1 MRLENRRLK
10 MEQENNT
17 QYRILLLIAL
27 SHGLNDVI
35 QGIIASIYPAL
46 QAKYVLTM
54 AQIGI
59 ITFCYQ
65 MSASILQPLVG
76 NYTDK
81 HPQPYSQ
88 LVGMGFSTLGV
99 ILLSIA
105 NSYPFILVS
114 VVLIG
119 IGSSV
124 FHPEASRVAFLA
136 SGGKRSFAQAIF
148 QLGGNLG
155 TALAPLLVILFVFS
169 RKVVDGQLVEEAHQE
184 HIIWFALIGVLAMGV
199 LAMIGK
205 WRSIMLKLQK
215 KKVQKPIAMPNLTK
229 AQIRNSMII
238 LMLLVFSKN
247 FYTSAINNYF
257 QFYTIGKFGFTN
269 AEAQLYLFY
278 FLGAVALGTLIGG
291 FFGDKVGRKFIIWF
305 SILGTAPFALW
316 LPYAD
321 AATTGVLIV
330 LIGFIIASA
339 FASILVY
346 SQELLPKKIGMI
358 SGFFYGFAFGMGGL
372 ASAVLGRLIDIT
384 SIDFVYKV
392 CSFLPLMGLIAYFL
406 PDMKKVEKISNQ

>member
-1 MRLENRRLK
+1 MERENK
-10 MEQENNT
+10 T
-17 QYRILLLIAL
+17 QYRILILIAL
-27 SHGLNDVI
+27 AHGLNDLI
-35 QGIIASIYPAL
+35 QGMIPSIYPTL
-46 QAKYVLTM
+46 QAKYALTM
-54 AQIGI
+54 TQVGL

-65 MSASILQPLVG
+65 LSASILQPLVG
-76 NYTDK
+76 HYTDK

-88 LVGMGFSTLGV
+88 VLGMGFTTLGAIFLSMASNYSS
-99 ILLSIA
+99 ILL
-105 NSYPFILVS
+105 S

-119 IGSSV
+119 VGSSV

-155 TALAPLLVILFVFS
+155 TAFAPLLVILLVFS
-169 RKVVDGQLVEEAHQE
+169 KKVVDGTLVEEAHQE
-184 HIIWFALIGVLAMGV
+184 QLVWFALFSIFAMGL
-199 LAMIGK
+199 LAVIGK
-205 WRSIMLKLQK
+205 WRSILLKLLKEKPK
-215 KKVQKPIAMPNLTK
+215 KAIVQPNLSR

-247 FYTSAINNYF
+247 FYTAAINNYF
-257 QFYTIGKFGFTN
+257 QFYTIEKFGFSN
-269 AEAQLYLFY
+269 EQAQLYLFY
-278 FLGAVALGTLIGG
+278 FLGAVASGTLIGG

-305 SILGTAPFALW
+305 SILGIAPFALW

-321 AATTGVLIV
+321 ANTTAILIMV
-330 LIGFIIASA
+330 IGFIIASA

-346 SQELLPKKIGMI
+346 SQELLPHKIGMI

-372 ASAVLGRLIDIT
+372 ASVLLGKLIDLTDIY
-384 SIDFVYKV
+384 FVYKV

-406 PDMKKVEKISNQ
+406 PNLKKLEK

>member
-1 MRLENRRLK
+1 MYEENK
-10 MEQENNT
+10 P

-27 SHGLNDVI
+27 AHGLNDLI
-35 QGIIASIYPAL
+35 QGMIPSIYPTL
-46 QAKYVLTM
+46 QAKYALTM
-54 AQIGI
+54 TQIGI
-59 ITFCYQ
+59 ITLCYQ
-65 MSASILQPLVG
+65 LSASILQPLVG

-88 LVGMGFSTLGV
+88 VLGMAFTTLGAIFLSMASSYTT
-99 ILLSIA
+99 ILL
-105 NSYPFILVS
+105 S

-119 IGSSV
+119 VGSSV
-124 FHPEASRVAFLA
+124 FHPESSRVAFLA

-155 TALAPLLVILFVFS
+155 TAFAPLLVILLVFS
-169 RKVVDGQLVEEAHQE
+169 KKVIDGQLIEEAHQE
-184 HIIWFALIGVLAMGV
+184 RLIWFCSFSIFAMLILI
-199 LAMIGK
+199 LIGK
-205 WRSIMLKLQK
+205 WRSILLKLLK
-215 KKVQKPIAMPNLTK
+215 KKAKKPVVMPNLTR
-229 AQIRNSMII
+229 AQVRNSMII

-247 FYTSAINNYF
+247 FYTAAINNYF
-257 QFYTIGKFGFTN
+257 QFYTIQKFGFSN
-269 AEAQLYLFY
+269 EQAQLYLFY
-278 FLGAVALGTLIGG
+278 FLGAVAAGTLIG
-291 FFGDKVGRKFIIWF
+291 F

-346 SQELLPKKIGMI
+346 SQELLPHKIGMI

-372 ASAVLGRLIDIT
+372 ASALLGKLIDLTDIY
-384 SIDFVYKV
+384 FVYKV

-406 PDMKKVEKISNQ
+406 PNLKKISKSEN

>member
-1 MRLENRRLK
+1 MERENK
-10 MEQENNT
+10 T
-17 QYRILLLIAL
+17 QYRILILIAL
-27 SHGLNDVI
+27 AHGLNDLI
-35 QGIIASIYPAL
+35 QGMIPSIYPTL
-46 QAKYVLTM
+46 QAKYALTM
-54 AQIGI
+54 TQVGL

-65 MSASILQPLVG
+65 LSASILQPLVG
-76 NYTDK
+76 HYTDK

-88 LVGMGFSTLGV
+88 VLGMGFTTLGAIFLSMASNYSS
-99 ILLSIA
+99 ILL
-105 NSYPFILVS
+105 S

-119 IGSSV
+119 VGSSV

-155 TALAPLLVILFVFS
+155 TAFAPLLVILLVFS
-169 RKVVDGQLVEEAHQE
+169 KKVVDGTLVEEAHQE
-184 HIIWFALIGVLAMGV
+184 QLVWFALFSIFAMGL
-199 LAMIGK
+199 LAVIGK
-205 WRSIMLKLQK
+205 WRSILLKLLKEKPK
-215 KKVQKPIAMPNLTK
+215 KAIVQPNLSR

-247 FYTSAINNYF
+247 FYTAAINNYF
-257 QFYTIGKFGFTN
+257 QFYTIEKFGFSN
-269 AEAQLYLFY
+269 EQAQLYLFY
-278 FLGAVALGTLIGG
+278 FLGAVASGTLIGG

-321 AATTGVLIV
+321 ANTTAILIMV
-330 LIGFIIASA
+330 IGFIIASA

-346 SQELLPKKIGMI
+346 SQELLPHKIGMI

-372 ASAVLGRLIDIT
+372 ASALLGKLIDLTDIY
-384 SIDFVYKV
+384 FVYKV

-406 PDMKKVEKISNQ
+406 PNLKKLEK

>member
-1 MRLENRRLK
+1 

-105 NSYPFILVS
+105 NRYTFILVS
-114 VVLIG
+114 VLLIG

-124 FHPEASRVAFLA
+124 FHPEA
-136 SGGKRSFAQAIF
+136 
-148 QLGGNLG
+148 
-155 TALAPLLVILFVFS
+155 
-169 RKVVDGQLVEEAHQE
+169 
-184 HIIWFALIGVLAMGV
+184 
-199 LAMIGK
+199 
-205 WRSIMLKLQK
+205 
-215 KKVQKPIAMPNLTK
+215 
-229 AQIRNSMII
+229 
-238 LMLLVFSKN
+238 
-247 FYTSAINNYF
+247 
-257 QFYTIGKFGFTN
+257 
-269 AEAQLYLFY
+269 
-278 FLGAVALGTLIGG
+278 
-291 FFGDKVGRKFIIWF
+291 
-305 SILGTAPFALW
+305 
-316 LPYAD
+316 
-321 AATTGVLIV
+321 
-330 LIGFIIASA
+330 
-339 FASILVY
+339 
-346 SQELLPKKIGMI
+346 
-358 SGFFYGFAFGMGGL
+358 
-372 ASAVLGRLIDIT
+372 
-384 SIDFVYKV
+384 
-392 CSFLPLMGLIAYFL
+392 
-406 PDMKKVEKISNQ
+406 

>member
-1 MRLENRRLK
+1 MYEENK
-10 MEQENNT
+10 P

-27 SHGLNDVI
+27 AHGLNDLI
-35 QGIIASIYPAL
+35 QGMIPSIYPTL
-46 QAKYVLTM
+46 QAKYALTM
-54 AQIGI
+54 TQIGV
-59 ITFCYQ
+59 ITLCYQ
-65 MSASILQPLVG
+65 LSASILQPLVG

-88 LVGMGFSTLGV
+88 VLGMAFTTLGAIFLSMASSYTT
-99 ILLSIA
+99 ILL
-105 NSYPFILVS
+105 S

-119 IGSSV
+119 VGSSV
-124 FHPEASRVAFLA
+124 FHPESSRVAFLA

-155 TALAPLLVILFVFS
+155 TAFAPLLVILLVFS
-169 RKVVDGQLVEEAHQE
+169 KKVVDGQLIEEAHQE
-184 HIIWFALIGVLAMGV
+184 RLIWFCSFSIFAMLILI
-199 LAMIGK
+199 LIGK
-205 WRSIMLKLQK
+205 WRSILLKLLK
-215 KKVQKPIAMPNLTK
+215 KKAKKPVVMPNLTR
-229 AQIRNSMII
+229 AQVRNSIII

-247 FYTSAINNYF
+247 FYTAAINNYF
-257 QFYTIGKFGFTN
+257 QFYTIQKFGFSN
-269 AEAQLYLFY
+269 EQAQLYLFY
-278 FLGAVALGTLIGG
+278 FLGAVAAGTLIGG

-321 AATTGVLIV
+321 ATTTGVLIV

-346 SQELLPKKIGMI
+346 SQELLPHKIGMI

-372 ASAVLGRLIDIT
+372 ASALLGKLIDLTDIY
-384 SIDFVYKV
+384 FVYKV

-406 PDMKKVEKISNQ
+406 PNLKKISKSEN

>member
-1 MRLENRRLK
+1 MERENK
-10 MEQENNT
+10 T
-17 QYRILLLIAL
+17 QYRILILIAL
-27 SHGLNDVI
+27 AHGLNDLI
-35 QGIIASIYPAL
+35 QGMIPSIYPTL
-46 QAKYVLTM
+46 QAKYALTM
-54 AQIGI
+54 TQVGL

-65 MSASILQPLVG
+65 LSASILQPLVG
-76 NYTDK
+76 HYTDK

-88 LVGMGFSTLGV
+88 VLGMGFTTLGAIFLSMASNYSS
-99 ILLSIA
+99 ILL
-105 NSYPFILVS
+105 S

-119 IGSSV
+119 VGSSV

-155 TALAPLLVILFVFS
+155 TAFAPLLVILLVFS
-169 RKVVDGQLVEEAHQE
+169 KKIVDGTLVEEAHQE
-184 HIIWFALIGVLAMGV
+184 QLVWFALFSIFAMGL
-199 LAMIGK
+199 LAVIGK
-205 WRSIMLKLQK
+205 WRSILLKLLKEKPK
-215 KKVQKPIAMPNLTK
+215 KAIVQPNLSR

-247 FYTSAINNYF
+247 FYTAAINNYF
-257 QFYTIGKFGFTN
+257 QFYTIEKFGFSN
-269 AEAQLYLFY
+269 EQAQLYLFY
-278 FLGAVALGTLIGG
+278 FLGAVASGTLIGG

-305 SILGTAPFALW
+305 SILGTTPFALW

-321 AATTGVLIV
+321 ANTTAILIMV
-330 LIGFIIASA
+330 IGFIIASA

-346 SQELLPKKIGMI
+346 SQELLPHKIGMI

-372 ASAVLGRLIDIT
+372 ASALLGKLIDLTDIY
-384 SIDFVYKV
+384 FVYKV

-406 PDMKKVEKISNQ
+406 PNLKKLEK